1 MNPVSENN
9 GGNVGGSG
17 ASCGELIEV
26 IDRLPTVSVVDKYDE
41 DGVLRLFSLSD
52 EFCKLMGISQAQAK
66 GYVGSDAFDP
76 VHPDDVAWLRGA
88 IEGLRGSSTP
98 LPAVFRSRDGLGSW
112 RWLSANIV
120 WFRVEDDE
128 YVYLL
133 YTDVTGI
140 KQEKEGL
147 EAKFMAE
154 QSYLESVSNSFIAT
168 IRVNLVRDVVESVG
182 GSGRLTD
189 LVPSGISYSQLLED
203 VGALIEGSDLGDF
216 LRTRNSCEALL
227 SAYERGER
235 EVSRDYQFRPVGG
248 GPLVWNRF
256 TATLLGHPSSGD
268 VIAFMTIQDINEEK
282 IEQEILERLTSGRG
296 YDFVGIIDPVRRTL
310 VFRRIADATLAAEEN
325 VTYDYDATV
334 RANTKRYYHDEEE
347 GASDAEGT
355 YIETIVEHLAHE
367 DIYSCAFN
375 VEQDAG
381 MPRRKLMRYG
391 YLDASHEAILATRT
405 DVTSA
410 YLKMQADHERLK
422 GALATAEAANA
433 AKSDFLARMSHDIRT
448 PLNGIL
454 GMTALA
460 LDEPDRTVELGYL
473 RKIRESGNFLLSLV
487 NDILD
492 LSKAESGKMELRYE
506 RYSYPLFIRSL
517 ESVIVPLCEE
527 KSIVFTVKN
536 PYTEHAVL
544 TDPLRLNQ
552 IFYNLL
558 SNAVK
563 FTPRGGHVWFELSNH
578 KVEEGRLSID
588 MTVADDGIG
597 MTQEFQS
604 HLFEPFTQEH
614 SASNQYRS
622 GTGLGLAITKELVD
636 LMGGTIS
643 VRSAPGEGSAFT
655 VRLSFRICPD
665 VVEEEAPSSEVS
677 LEGVRIL
684 LAEDNAINAEIA
696 MRMLEKRGASV
707 VNATDGERAL
717 RQYAASEQYHFD
729 LILMDVRMPVLDG
742 LEATRR
748 IRSLARPDS
757 KTVPIVAMTANA
769 FDEDVEECL
778 AAGMNAHVAKPV
790 DAARLYE
797 AIARQLAKNR

>member
-1 MNPVSENN
+1 
-9 GGNVGGSG
+9 
-17 ASCGELIEV
+17 
-26 IDRLPTVSVVDKYDE
+26 
-41 DGVLRLFSLSD
+41 
-52 EFCKLMGISQAQAK
+52 
-66 GYVGSDAFDP
+66 
-76 VHPDDVAWLRGA
+76 
-88 IEGLRGSSTP
+88 
-98 LPAVFRSRDGLGSW
+98 
-112 RWLSANIV
+112 
-120 WFRVEDDE
+120 
-128 YVYLL
+128 
-133 YTDVTGI
+133 
-140 KQEKEGL
+140 
-147 EAKFMAE
+147 
-154 QSYLESVSNSFIAT
+154 
-168 IRVNLVRDVVESVG
+168 
-182 GSGRLTD
+182 
-189 LVPSGISYSQLLED
+189 
-203 VGALIEGSDLGDF
+203 
-216 LRTRNSCEALL
+216 
-227 SAYERGER
+227 
-235 EVSRDYQFRPVGG
+235 
-248 GPLVWNRF
+248 
-256 TATLLGHPSSGD
+256 
-268 VIAFMTIQDINEEK
+268 
-282 IEQEILERLTSGRG
+282 
-296 YDFVGIIDPVRRTL
+296 
-310 VFRRIADATLAAEEN
+310 
-325 VTYDYDATV
+325 
-334 RANTKRYYHDEEE
+334 
-347 GASDAEGT
+347 
-355 YIETIVEHLAHE
+355 
-367 DIYSCAFN
+367 
-375 VEQDAG
+375 
-381 MPRRKLMRYG
+381 
-391 YLDASHEAILATRT
+391 
-405 DVTSA
+405 
-410 YLKMQADHERLK
+410 
-422 GALATAEAANA
+422 
-433 AKSDFLARMSHDIRT
+433 
-448 PLNGIL
+448 
-454 GMTALA
+454 
-460 LDEPDRTVELGYL
+460 
-473 RKIRESGNFLLSLV
+473 
-487 NDILD
+487 ILD